1 MKRGKT
7 YDWIP
12 LWVEKWLWGS
22 TRLELEHDERAIWID
37 LLVIASKDDGFIR
50 ANENIPYLDL
60 QLAGL
65 LCCDIDLLKRTIE
78 KCIKYKKIEVLKN
91 GTFRIINWD
100 AYQLTDRHKRRL
112 TESEQKESQFPRTVR
127 CPEKHISMANKNGFV
142 RTSRLLA
149 AIAIGVPLSDEN
161 EVHHINGKEKDD
173 RPENLILFG
182 THKNHLRHQH
192 GYDSPTIWDG
202 SAVSKAEIK
211 SIVSTFTA
219 LTAEKTAT
227 NTKTNT
233 KTKTK
238 TNTKIKK
245 GAATVKKKGKK
256 INKNFYIEKWNS
268 FAAERKLPEIKSI
281 TGERE
286 RHLKARISSEDFF
299 SFDELL
305 KTIDEQPWLLG
316 KNEKG
321 WRITFDWIINASN
334 YTKIMEK
341 NYLHLSPRREEPG
354 RSKKPLTEA
363 QKKHASLVE
372 KKREELYEKYKK
384 DFEDLRKRKDQ
395 RGTELLE
402 SMIKTEVA
410 NYSKE
415 I

>member
-1 MKRGKT
+1 MARGRMIDKRVSNSKKLGRVSDKGKVLWFML
-7 YDWIP
+7 YPHLDREGRIAFDDLEDLQDEILPRFKDWTLQDIAASINEIAD
-12 LWVEKWLWGS
+12 VELIGLYSDKNKIAMDFKKFEDFQVGLRKDREAKS
-22 TRLELEHDERAIWID
+22 
-37 LLVIASKDDGFIR
+37 VIA
-50 ANENIPYLDL
+50 AP
-60 QLAGL
+60 
-65 LCCDIDLLKRTIE
+65 
-78 KCIKYKKIEVLKN
+78 KN
-91 GTFRIINWD
+91 
-100 AYQLTDRHKRRL
+100 
-112 TESEQKESQFPRTVR
+112 
-127 CPEKHISMANKNGFV
+127 
-142 RTSRLLA
+142 
-149 AIAIGVPLSDEN
+149 
-161 EVHHINGKEKDD
+161 
-173 RPENLILFG
+173 PENSG
-182 THKNHLRHQH
+182 VLRITPAL
-192 GYDSPTIWDG
+192 SLSI
-202 SAVSKAEIK
+202 IK
-211 SIVSTFTA
+211 RKEGRKEGKKQAKKETPS
-219 LTAEKTAT
+219 
-227 NTKTNT
+227 KTN
-233 KTKTK
+233 
-238 TNTKIKK
+238 
-245 GAATVKKKGKK
+245 GKK
-256 INKNFYIEKWNS
+256 INKKIFIDKWNS